1 MAFLFKSKKHQ
12 ERALGG
18 RDGHSGSQS
27 SIQSNS
33 ARNADKN
40 ALQHRATPTGS
51 LNSLEN
57 ESTTG
62 SPDQPP
68 SRRGGSVDQ
77 ASQSSDLPVSPYLFI
92 RINSHELLR

>member
-1 MAFLFKSKKHQ
+1 M
-12 ERALGG
+12 GG

-27 SIQSNS
+27 SIQSNN

-62 SPDQPP
+62 SPDQP
-68 SRRGGSVDQ
+68 SSIRRGGSVDQ
-77 ASQSSDLPVSPYLFI
+77 ASQSSDLPVSPHLVI